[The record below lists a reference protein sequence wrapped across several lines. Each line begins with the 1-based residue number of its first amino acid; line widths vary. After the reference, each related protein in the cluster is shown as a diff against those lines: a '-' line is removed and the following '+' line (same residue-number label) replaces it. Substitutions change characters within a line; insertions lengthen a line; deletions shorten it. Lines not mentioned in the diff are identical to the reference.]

1 MIAMSDLFRVSL
13 RQVVRQRGFGV
24 ILSIALGIM
33 AFIALSVLGQ
43 EIRYKVG
50 QDMVLMGGV
59 NIIRVYMDDA
69 QYPGQPR
76 RDFSPRTVEALR
88 KIPGV
93 GMISENVRQ
102 GITFSLRASGERT
115 LGVHF
120 IGVDQYFATTYSLEL
135 VAGRMM
141 SEEDVRG
148 HRRICMLG
156 REAATNL
163 YGDPAQAVG
172 KLLFLGKDVVEVVGV
187 VTGVMLGEWNQG
199 GFLPTTVME
208 DRNWGSGKITRL
220 FVRAIG
226 WEDVAPVVRQIPS
239 VVRANQDAPYLV
251 IATQDDQL
259 DRIKTTFMWVEALL
273 WLGIVASLM
282 LGGFGIWY
290 GTFAAVRARTR
301 EVGLKKAMGGS
312 DKDIL
317 AQFLA
322 EALCKSVA
330 GGLLGILVGTL
341 SVEIGAWSLG
351 TSISYPLLAASSA
364 GSILFSAIIGV
375 AGGLY
380 PAIQASRMDV
390 VSALRFES
398 VNYGAGYHC
407 QRSVQVLRG
416 LLACFAW
423 RQHRGGSGGTRGHH
437 GPVRVRQV
445 DHAARAGHAACARFR
460 HAGDPGDQCPGIQP
474 GADRCFPAGQ
484 HGLRHAVEQYVR
496 PLHRVRECGIPP
508 HL

>member
-120 IGVDQYFATTYSLEL
+120 IGVDQYFAETYSLEL

-301 EVGLKKAMGGS
+301 EVGLKNAMRGS
-312 DKDIL
+312 AKHIL
-317 AQFLA
+317 ASSWPRPCA
-322 EALCKSVA
+322 SPWPVACWASWWVPSV
-330 GGLLGILVGTL
+330 
-341 SVEIGAWSLG
+341 
-351 TSISYPLLAASSA
+351 
-364 GSILFSAIIGV
+364 
-375 AGGLY
+375 
-380 PAIQASRMDV
+380 SR
-390 VSALRFES
+390 
-398 VNYGAGYHC
+398 
-407 QRSVQVLRG
+407 
-416 LLACFAW
+416 
-423 RQHRGGSGGTRGHH
+423 
-437 GPVRVRQV
+437 
-445 DHAARAGHAACARFR
+445 
-460 HAGDPGDQCPGIQP
+460 
-474 GADRCFPAGQ
+474 
-484 HGLRHAVEQYVR
+484 
-496 PLHRVRECGIPP
+496 
-508 HL
+508 